1 MPEQYLKLGHGG
13 FLSCRDEG
21 LPVHAKK
28 SYQQME
34 VLSHAFLN
42 STFRWRITDCRR
54 RCLFGRDHITKD
66 QEDGQELDGRT
77 RRTKM
82 QEGWI
87 RTGKKSSG
95 IETAGGGC

>member
-1 MPEQYLKLGHGG
+1 M
-13 FLSCRDEG
+13 CRG
-21 LPVHAKK
+21 
-28 SYQQME
+28 
-34 VLSHAFLN
+34 
-42 STFRWRITDCRR
+42 WRITDCRR

-77 RRTKM
+77 RCTNM

-95 IETAGGGC
+95 IETAGGVCRERQGIIEFCNRQMNE